1 MSIYDSISYF
11 NKKGENEIFKIV
23 SPEEF
28 LKFYVNKDA
37 LKNSLSFQLTNISV
51 DIYQS

>member
-1 MSIYDSISYF
+1 MSIYGSISYF
-11 NKKGENEIFKIV
+11 NKKAENEIFKIV
-23 SPEEF
+23 SPEE
-28 LKFYVNKDA
+28 FYVNKDA